1 MQTTVAPL
9 RRSASPA
16 HVPGTVRVAVLG
28 ADTPRGRELTSL
40 VRLHPRVADV
50 QAIARDGSLRLG
62 RDAGV
67 EPRWSASALDA
78 CRVDVA
84 FVCGATPETGRVRDA
99 CLAFG
104 ARVIELGGA
113 LREAGLRLAREL
125 DDVDAAY
132 GLPEFAGDDL
142 SEADRV
148 ATAGGIATCATLAL
162 GPAARAG
169 LLAAQIDVQ
178 ARVGV
183 SGAAPQRPASL
194 EQVQRELQANLDSL
208 HRCARRPQ
216 VSLERRI
223 DPLQSGVYVAAT
235 LNDRDL
241 SASRVQRLYSVFYVD
256 TPCVEV
262 LPTGLPT
269 PGAIQGTNK
278 AQLGIR
284 QAGGGI
290 EVACAL
296 DASLKGA
303 VGQAIQTMNLMCGFP
318 ETLGLPE
325 FEFELP
331 RTGLRRPVPRPQ
343 L

>member
-1 MQTTVAPL
+1 MQTAVAPPKPSDSL
-9 RRSASPA
+9 APA
-16 HVPGTVRVAVLG
+16 TVRVAVLG

-40 VRLHPRVADV
+40 LRLHPRVADV

-62 RDAGV
+62 RDAAV
-67 EPRWSASALDA
+67 EPLWSASAPDA
-78 CRVDVA
+78 DRVDVA
-84 FVCGATPETGRVRDA
+84 FVCGATPEVRRVREA
-99 CLAFG
+99 CMASG

-125 DDVDAAY
+125 DDVDVDAAY
-132 GLPEFAGDDL
+132 GLPEFSGDAL
-142 SEADRV
+142 SQADRV
-148 ATAGGIATCATLAL
+148 VSAGGLATCATLAL

-169 LLAAQIDVQ
+169 LLATRTEVRAT
-178 ARVGV
+178 VGV
-183 SGAAPQRPASL
+183 SDAAPQRPVSL
-194 EQVQRELQANLDSL
+194 QRVQRELQANLDSL

-216 VSLERRI
+216 VSLERKI
-223 DPLQSGVYVAAT
+223 DPLQAGVYVSAT
-235 LNDRDL
+235 LDDPEL

-284 QAGGGI
+284 QTRGGI

-331 RTGLRRPVPRPQ
+331 RTGLRRPVPRPR

>member
-1 MQTTVAPL
+1 MQTTVAPPEPL
-9 RRSASPA
+9 STASR
-16 HVPGTVRVAVLG
+16 TVRVAVLG

-40 VRLHPRVADV
+40 LRLHPRVTDL

-62 RDAGV
+62 RDAAA
-67 EPRWSASALDA
+67 EPRWSSSTPDPH
-78 CRVDVA
+78 RVDLA
-84 FVCGATPETGRVRDA
+84 FVCGATPEITRARETCTA
-99 CLAFG
+99 SG

-125 DDVDAAY
+125 GDVDAAY

-148 ATAGGIATCATLAL
+148 ATAGGLATCATLAL

-169 LLAAQIDVQ
+169 LLAARIDVR

-183 SGAAPQRPASL
+183 SDAAPQRPVCL
-194 EQVQRELQANLDSL
+194 QQVQRELQANLDSL
-208 HRCARRPQ
+208 HRCARKPL
-216 VSLERRI
+216 VSIQRRI
-223 DPLQSGVYVAAT
+223 DPLQAGVYVAAT
-235 LNDRDL
+235 LNDPQLD
-241 SASRVQRLYSVFYVD
+241 ASRVQRLYSVFYID

-284 QAGGGI
+284 QTCGGV

-331 RTGLRRPVPRPQ
+331 GTGLRPVPRPR